1 MEKYLRSMEVLERN
15 QQYIPGGVLSGA
27 RKVEPVISFCRAR
40 GACLWDLDGNRYID
54 YHAAFAPH
62 LLGHN
67 DPHVNQAARKV
78 LDGELS
84 LFGSGPTVLEGR
96 LAELICTH
104 APAVERIEFLNTGS
118 EAVLAA
124 LRLARTATG
133 RDHVIVMQ
141 GGFNG
146 SHNEL
151 ACNVLTPLER
161 VGRGSAP
168 ANTPTCAWVRACRR
182 PRSDWPTWSTSTT
195 WTRCATSAS
204 AIPSPPSSPSPCSRT
219 WASSKPRPGYLQGL
233 RQLADHYG
241 FVLVFDEVKTG
252 FRHGLGG
259 YSRISGV
266 QPDLVV
272 YAKAI
277 ANGFP
282 LAVLGGKTG
291 LMDYF
296 ALPDP
301 ERRPPMGGTY
311 NGHPLSLAA
320 AIATIERLLAD
331 GGAVYRR
338 LEHLGSRM
346 QAGIEALLG
355 ARGIEG
361 LVSRL
366 GSAFSIY
373 FMDHEPRDWHDLA
386 AHHDFRR
393 DVAMRRA
400 LIDAGVYFFPGGH
413 QAVLHLG
420 GARRRGRRLHPGSPG
435 RRPRGGL
442 RGLSRGRRPYRKLKS
457 ARIR

>member
-1 MEKYLRSMEVLERN
+1 MEKHLRSMEVLERN
-15 QQYIPGGVLSGA
+15 QEYIPGGVLSGA
-27 RKVEPVISFCRAR
+27 RKVEPVISFSRAR
-40 GACLWDLDGNRYID
+40 GAYLWDLDGNRYID

-67 DPHVNQAARKV
+67 DPYVNRAASKV
-78 LDGELS
+78 LDGEIS

-104 APAVERIEFLNTGS
+104 APAVERVQFLNTGS
-118 EAVLAA
+118 EATLAA
-124 LRLARTATG
+124 LRLARTAT
-133 RDHVIVMQ
+133 RREHVIAMQ

-161 VGRGSAP
+161 IGPRVCPGEYPYVPLGPGLP
-168 ANTPTCAWVRACRR
+168 AAQERLAHVVNFNDLDSVRYVCERHPVAALVTE
-182 PRSDWPTWSTSTT
+182 PVLQNLGVL
-195 WTRCATSAS
+195 
-204 AIPSPPSSPSPCSRT
+204 
-219 WASSKPRPGYLQGL
+219 KPRPGYLQGL

-241 FVLVFDEVKTG
+241 FVLIFDEVKTG

-282 LAVLGGKTG
+282 LAVLGGKTE

-296 ALPDP
+296 AHPDP
-301 ERRPPMGGTY
+301 DRRPSIGGTY

-320 AIATIERLLAD
+320 AIATIERLVAD
-331 GGAVYRR
+331 GGAVYRH
-338 LEHLGSRM
+338 LEDLGSQI

-355 ARGIEG
+355 ARGVEG
-361 LVSRL
+361 MVARL
-366 GSAFSIY
+366 GSAFTTY

-386 AHHDFRR
+386 AHHDFQR

-400 LIDAGVYFFPGGH
+400 LIDAGVYFFPVATKQCSISAAH
-413 QAVLHLG
+413 SSEDIALTLEALDKALETAF
-420 GARRRGRRLHPGSPG
+420 GA
-435 RRPRGGL
+435 
-442 RGLSRGRRPYRKLKS
+442 
-457 ARIR
+457 